1 MAGTERRNSKGAKA
15 TSKRGNKTAGAAGKR
30 TANRSM
36 KSNRIEKKLNDL
48 KSGAMVGSGANGR
61 MTLSDYGAQFGDSV
75 DGEVKQRY
83 KRWGKNRRDQHGDIK
98 RNIEE
103 QIHSNKSRST
113 KTKSDEMWTKSEDM
127 GDLDRL
133 EGRNAVL
140 EALRSG
146 RPLNKLVIAQGAK
159 EGAIRQIYALAKENN
174 IIIQEVDRSKLNAI
188 AGHSGH
194 QGVVA
199 YLAAAEYVEV
209 SDILERA
216 KNKGEDPFVLVLD
229 EITDPQNLGAII
241 RTAEAAGV
249 HGVIIPKRRA
259 VGLTSVVAKA
269 SAGAVSYVP
278 VARATNMARTLDELK
293 NAGLWIIGTDAD
305 GEKTFYES
313 DMKGPIAIVTGSEG
327 QGMSRLVRENCDFI
341 VSIPMK
347 GKITSL
353 NASAATALM
362 VYEVVRQRG

>member
-1 MAGTERRNSKGAKA
+1 MDSGKSIKGTKASSKKGNKSLSVA
-15 TSKRGNKTAGAAGKR
+15 SKRPQ
-30 TANRSM
+30 NRNL
-36 KSNRIEKKLNDL
+36 KSNQIEKKLNDL
-48 KSGAMVGSGANGR
+48 KSGSMVGSGVNGR
-61 MTLSDYGAQFGDSV
+61 MTLSDYGAKFSDSV

-103 QIHSNKSRST
+103 QIYASKSRGT
-113 KTKSDEMWTKSEDM
+113 KALSDVMWTKSDDI
-127 GDLDRL
+127 GVLDRL

-140 EALRSG
+140 EALKSG

-159 EGAIRQIYALAKENN
+159 EGAIRQIYALAKENG

-188 AGHSGH
+188 VGHAGH
-194 QGVVA
+194 QGVIA

-209 SDILERA
+209 ADILERA
-216 KNKGEDPFVLVLD
+216 KSKGEDPFVLVLD

-278 VARATNMARTLDELK
+278 VARATNIARTLAELK
-293 NAGLWIIGTDAD
+293 NAGLWIIGTDAE
-305 GEKTFYES
+305 GEKTFFDS